1 MRRPWFVL
9 LSLVLAAC
17 SESPT
22 GLQRDVAIQ
31 VEEAESSTE
40 SATVEGAPG
49 AVVVRGVYTAPTS
62 GYTLRASYF
71 DGDDGHVVV
80 HVHGKAPDAAFHVI
94 TGHAYRVTVP
104 LPAGTHTVH
113 VMHDDD
119 REAGVRE
126 VAVQQVT
133 VAR

>member
-22 GLQRDVAIQ
+22 ELLRDVSIQ
-31 VEEAESSTE
+31 VEDAETATE
-40 SATVEGAPG
+40 SAAVESVEGG
-49 AVVVRGVYTAPTS
+49 VVVRGVYTAPTS

-80 HVHGKAPDAAFHVI
+80 HVHGKSPGSAFHVI
-94 TGHAYRVTVP
+94 SGHAYRVTVP
-104 LPAGTHTVH
+104 LPAGTHTVR

-119 REAGVRE
+119 REAGIRE
-126 VAVQQVT
+126 VTVQQVT